1 MNPNTIKRNK
11 RISNWLLV
19 LAAILFLAGVAILV
33 VPVLTQDAE
42 MNTAAQEYE
51 QLVEDNLT
59 APTLNSVTPTTNF
72 LTDSESSV
80 STFQI
85 VPGPDSD
92 AVVVPVTPLDEKPI
106 LDESLNDTPSSSD
119 NDAKP
124 IPEAPANSSQSSS
137 ANAIVDVAA
146 LKQQN
151 PDFVAWL
158 NIPGTKIDYPVVL
171 SDNIDYY
178 LTHTFSGAKSSLGTL
193 FSLGKTD
200 YANGK
205 AIAIYGHHITG
216 SGEKMFKPLLS
227 YKEQSF
233 YADHQYIHL
242 TTMNGERTYKIFA
255 VVNLTNSEW
264 DPSTATFASNDEFM
278 TYVNR
283 ACEQALYSTGVT
295 VSPSDRILTLITCDR
310 SYAGSDGRLVV
321 MAVQQ

>member
-1 MNPNTIKRNK
+1 MNPNKTKHYK

-19 LAAILFLAGVAILV
+19 LAVILFIAGIAILV
-33 VPVLTQDAE
+33 GPAVVQENEL
-42 MNTAAQEYE
+42 NTAAQEYE
-51 QLVEDNLT
+51 QLVDDI
-59 APTLNSVTPTTNF
+59 TTSSE
-72 LTDSESSV
+72 LDDDAITTDVETESNVSESESPNTPSGSETV
-80 STFQI
+80 I
-85 VPGPDSD
+85 
-92 AVVVPVTPLDEKPI
+92 APVTPLDRELSLEQSVNDLPSTQK
-106 LDESLNDTPSSSD
+106 ES
-119 NDAKP
+119 AKP
-124 IPEAPANSSQSSS
+124 VPEEPVNNSQNTSTEPA
-137 ANAIVDVAA
+137 IDVGA
-146 LKQQN
+146 LKKQN
-151 PDFVAWL
+151 KDFVAWL
-158 NIPGTKIDYPVVL
+158 NIPGTKVDYPVVL
-171 SDNIDYY
+171 SDNTDYY

-233 YADHQYIHL
+233 YTEHQYIHL
-242 TTMNGERTYKIFA
+242 TTMSGERTYKIIA
-255 VVNLTNSEW
+255 VVNLTSSEW

-283 ACEQALYSTGVT
+283 ACEQALYSTGVS

-310 SYAGSDGRLVV
+310 SYAGSEGRLVV

>member
-1 MNPNTIKRNK
+1 MNPNKTKHYK

-19 LAAILFLAGVAILV
+19 LAVILFIAGIAILV
-33 VPVLTQDAE
+33 GPAVVQENEL
-42 MNTAAQEYE
+42 NTAAQEYE
-51 QLVEDNLT
+51 QLVDDI
-59 APTLNSVTPTTNF
+59 TTSSE
-72 LTDSESSV
+72 LDDDAITTDVETESNVSESESPNTPSGSETV
-80 STFQI
+80 I
-85 VPGPDSD
+85 
-92 AVVVPVTPLDEKPI
+92 APVTPLDRELSLEQSVNDLPSTQK
-106 LDESLNDTPSSSD
+106 ES
-119 NDAKP
+119 AKP
-124 IPEAPANSSQSSS
+124 VPEEPVNNSQNTSTEPA
-137 ANAIVDVAA
+137 IDVGA
-146 LKQQN
+146 LKKQN
-151 PDFVAWL
+151 KDFVAWL
-158 NIPGTKIDYPVVL
+158 NIPGTKVDYPVVL
-171 SDNIDYY
+171 SDNTDYY

-233 YADHQYIHL
+233 YTEHHYIHL
-242 TTMNGERTYKIFA
+242 TTMSGERTYKIFA

-283 ACEQALYSTGVT
+283 ACEQALYSTGVS

-310 SYAGSDGRLVV
+310 SYAGSEGRLVV